1 MVVNIT
7 KAKEPFLIKDVD
19 LPKGAR
25 IDSLQMMGNGLALA
39 ETLNEPGARGSEDH
53 QRSGVTALAVSFD
66 FNLLFFANSEGLW
79 ILSQQWMQPPSIPA
93 EAQLL

>member
-53 QRSGVTALAVSFD
+53 QRSGHQS
-66 FNLLFFANSEGLW
+66 S
-79 ILSQQWMQPPSIPA
+79 
-93 EAQLL
+93 